1 MIRFINIGT
10 QISLDARIRHFAF
23 YNTITDSFMSWNG
36 SATWETAEEFKSD
49 YEGEHIERYLR
60 LIPEMFK

>member
-1 MIRFINIGT
+1 
-10 QISLDARIRHFAF
+10 
-23 YNTITDSFMSWNG
+23 MSWNG